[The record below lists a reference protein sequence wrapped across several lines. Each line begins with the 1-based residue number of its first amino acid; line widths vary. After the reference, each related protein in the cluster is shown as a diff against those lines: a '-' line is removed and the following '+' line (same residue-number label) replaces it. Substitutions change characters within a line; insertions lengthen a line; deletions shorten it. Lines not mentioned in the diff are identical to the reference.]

1 MTLGDN
7 YSNVEKPQTYLA
19 GLRGCGMETST
30 AMTKVDLTLDVA
42 DNASHFIVPTKYK
55 STAGSA
61 SASSSTTRGGG
72 RRSKQAS
79 SSSFI
84 LAAAESPSASS
95 AKSAKSDAGC

>member
-30 AMTKVDLTLDVA
+30 TMTKVDLTLDVA

-55 STAGSA
+55 SDAGSVSNGSA
-61 SASSSTTRGGG
+61 SV
-72 RRSKQAS
+72 
-79 SSSFI
+79 I
-84 LAAAESPSASS
+84 VASS
-95 AKSAKSDAGC
+95 ASKSDAGC

>member
-55 STAGSA
+55 SVR
-61 SASSSTTRGGG
+61 SSSVT
-72 RRSKQAS
+72 KPS
-79 SSSFI
+79 SGSIVQSFSHSST
-84 LAAAESPSASS
+84 S
-95 AKSAKSDAGC
+95 KSDAGC

>member
-30 AMTKVDLTLDVA
+30 TMTKVDLTLDVA

-55 STAGSA
+55 SARASPAAAHSSSSIILGN
-61 SASSSTTRGGG
+61 SASSTTT
-72 RRSKQAS
+72 
-79 SSSFI
+79 
-84 LAAAESPSASS
+84 
-95 AKSAKSDAGC
+95 KSDAGC